1 MYFSNEPRS
10 KYLRGWLTEAET
22 REVVGRCEEDEVT
35 LHGLVLAA
43 ALTAMARSLLV
54 NIENSKYFTL
64 LRTIFLVKIIFV
76 CYKFAK
82 IFNLC

>member
-1 MYFSNEPRS
+1 M
-10 KYLRGWLTEAET
+10 TEAET

-54 NIENSKYFTL
+54 NIENSKYLTL
-64 LRTIFLVKIIFV
+64 LKNIFLVKICFV
-76 CYKFAK
+76 F
-82 IFNLC
+82 L